1 MHLPCGQ
8 AHGFGITA
16 TVVTPLMPRICLD
29 ISNGLRFG
37 ELCRTIR
44 CRRSELDGTV
54 GDRVSLHTSS
64 LMRFTS
70 SRVGESSLLRRSIIM
85 SARGVSTRLNP
96 VTLPLGLG
104 QAISGLRL
112 GRVLCPYTRPFH
124 EKPSPKTPL
133 TVESIPIPE

>member
-1 MHLPCGQ
+1 MSGPPGQYVHLPCGQ

-96 VTLPLGLG
+96 CHLARWSGSGYFWVEARPSSLSVNTSLP
-104 QAISGLRL
+104 
-112 GRVLCPYTRPFH
+112 
-124 EKPSPKTPL
+124 
-133 TVESIPIPE
+133 